1 MGARDKAAFQ
11 QRGQCVADQYSSF
24 EAQPKRFINGQ
35 LTLGENIADLG
46 GLNVAFDALQTDLK
60 KHPERNKTID
70 GYTPDQR
77 FFLNFARVWRGSIL
91 PQRQEVL
98 LNADPHA
105 PAKFR
110 AIAAPSNMPQFAEAF
125 QCKAGDSMVRSGD
138 TQVKIW

>member
-1 MGARDKAAFQ
+1 LPGKH
-11 QRGQCVADQYSSF
+11 V
-24 EAQPKRFINGQ
+24 NGK

-46 GLNVAFDALQTDLK
+46 GLNVAFDALQDDLK
-60 KHPERNKTID
+60 KHPDRNKSVD

-98 LNADPHA
+98 LNSDPHA

-110 AIAAPSNMPQFAEAF
+110 AIAAPSNMPAFAGAF
-125 QCKAGDSMVRSGD
+125 QCKSGD
-138 TQVKIW
+138 EMLREGDKHVKIW